1 MQIARGRSG
10 PLSLRSRLKF
20 IDRLSLIDSL
30 LHWTS
35 VYPVKLLGLVVP
47 SLYLLFGIR
56 AVKADLYTLLSYFLP
71 FFIWHSLTVTW
82 ISRGR
87 SLAIMSDVSQF
98 IAAPAIVK
106 AMLSGL
112 LRPQGHKF
120 KVTAKGGD
128 RGRRFVEWQLL
139 RLYAFLLFFNLAGI
153 VVAFMLHVRG
163 DSIAYGNLALA
174 WSWYNA
180 FVLML
185 VCFVCIEQPRRR
197 KAERFQSDEA
207 VQLASSG
214 ISRIYRLSD
223 ISITGARFRGAMPEP
238 VGSLVRCTLRGH
250 TVKATIVRE
259 VPGGFAVQFDESLPA
274 RIEMVRNFYAED
286 YITAFSAV
294 EPTNVGKAVFSRI
307 FG

>member
-1 MQIARGRSG
+1 MGQQRIQIGLHSADTEQQIETWNDESQ
-10 PLSLRSRLKF
+10 KF
-20 IDRLSLIDSL
+20 DRIDRGPVQKRVDQRQAVDEFQSRPQGERSAATAGD
-30 LHWTS
+30 LHES
-35 VYPVKLLGLVVP
+35 E
-47 SLYLLFGIR
+47 
-56 AVKADLYTLLSYFLP
+56 
-71 FFIWHSLTVTW
+71 
-82 ISRGR
+82 
-87 SLAIMSDVSQF
+87 
-98 IAAPAIVK
+98 APA
-106 AMLSGL
+106 AA